1 MRSLSLGLAVAAL
14 VTPAT
19 PLLATQGMDC
29 VSRQRGAPTLY
40 MSIGSGGGVDLIVI
54 GDRGREVRV
63 EGVAGANPRLLR
75 ESHMDRR
82 GRMRVRIVSGDGR
95 TLLGRVVL
103 TGTGADVFHY
113 RGRTWPIRCRWE
125 PQG

>member
-1 MRSLSLGLAVAAL
+1 MRYLPLGLAVAAL

-29 VSRQRGAPTLY
+29 VSRLRGAPTLY

-63 EGVAGANPRLLR
+63 EGVAGANPRLIR
-75 ESHMDRR
+75 ESHMGRR

-95 TLLGRVVL
+95 TLIGRVVL

-113 RGRTWPIRCRWE
+113 RGRAWPIRCRWE